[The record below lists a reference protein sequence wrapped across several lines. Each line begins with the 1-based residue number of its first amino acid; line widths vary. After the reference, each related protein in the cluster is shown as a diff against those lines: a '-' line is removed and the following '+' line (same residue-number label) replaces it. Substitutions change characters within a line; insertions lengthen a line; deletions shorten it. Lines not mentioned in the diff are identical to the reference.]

1 MVYVL
6 CACLLKCIFMK
17 FGISLEGGGG
27 SVTDLIRPIC
37 KIGCILGNF
46 AKKALNLAQ
55 IGCFSAEN
63 GIIEGSQNCVF
74 LGIEN
79 SDFLE
84 SGRHIHVQ
92 NLGALNHVQHL
103 WKYSSEVSITQC
115 RPMKS
120 PEL

>member
-1 MVYVL
+1 MCLPFEVYFHEIWYI
-6 CACLLKCIFMK
+6 AKK
-17 FGISLEGGGG
+17 GKS

-74 LGIEN
+74 FRYREQRFFGVRQAHPRTK
-79 SDFLE
+79 FGCVE
-84 SGRHIHVQ
+84 SCAAFV
-92 NLGALNHVQHL
+92 
-103 WKYSSEVSITQC
+103 EVFV
-115 RPMKS
+115 RG
-120 PEL
+120 